1 MKIPKR
7 MNYIETHKPG
17 GPEVMQ
23 IETGIIPQPK
33 DNEVLIRV
41 MAAGVNFPDV
51 LQRRG
56 LYPLPPGVNPVL
68 GLDVAGEVVAVGQA
82 VDSVKTGEMVCALT
96 NGGGYAEYCVVPSSQ
111 CLPWP
116 KGYDAI
122 QAAALPESYFTVWA
136 NLFQLGKF
144 TRGESLLVHGGAG
157 GIGITAMKL
166 AHEFGGL
173 VYVTEGSKEKC
184 DACLKLG
191 AAAAFNFREIDFA
204 EALKAIVGDRGVD
217 VVLDIA
223 GTPNTQRNLGC
234 LAMDGR
240 LIQVSVNQGSRV
252 EIDLMLVMSHRLVIT
267 GSMMR
272 PRTTAEKG
280 RIASELNKF
289 VWPALDAGRCSPV
302 IHKVFSLAEADEAH
316 RLMESSMHIGK
327 IVLKVADQG

>member
-1 MKIPKR
+1 MIPKQ
-7 MNYIETHKPG
+7 MNYIETQKPG

-23 IETGIIPQPK
+23 IATGMVPQPG

-41 MAAGVNFPDV
+41 MAAGVNYPDV
-51 LQRRG
+51 LQRMG

-68 GLDVAGEVVAVGQA
+68 GLDVAGVVAAVGRD
-82 VDSVKTGEMVCALT
+82 VDSVKTGDMVCALT
-96 NGGGYAEYCVVPSSQ
+96 NGGGYAEYCVVPSPQ

-122 QAAALPESYFTVWA
+122 RAAALPETYFTVWA
-136 NLFQLGKF
+136 NLFQIGKF
-144 TRGESLLVHGGAG
+144 KRGESLLVHGGAG

-166 AHEFGGL
+166 ALEFGGV

-191 AAAAFNFREIDFA
+191 AAAAFNFRESDFA
-204 EALKAIVGDRGVD
+204 EALRAIVGAKGVD

-223 GTPNTQRNLGC
+223 GTPNTQRNLAC

-240 LIQVSVNQGSRV
+240 LIQISVTQGSRV

-280 RIASELNKF
+280 RIASELKEF
-289 VWPALDAGRCSPV
+289 VWPALDAGRCGPLV
-302 IHKVFSLAEADEAH
+302 HKVFPLASAGDAH
-316 RLMESSMHIGK
+316 RLMESSTHIGK
-327 IVLKVADQG
+327 IILKVAD